1 MNMKVTSDWTSEPV
15 LQYQVELDSVDV
27 GPVPPTPDGSGNYR
41 CEYDV
46 TSVDVGPHVIK
57 FGADNGWEVTWSD
70 PFSFER
76 PLPLSAPTGL
86 KLEF

>member
-1 MNMKVTSDWTSEPV
+1 MHITSDWTSEPV
-15 LQYQVELDSVDV
+15 LQYQVELDSL
-27 GPVPPTPDGSGNYR
+27 PIEIIPPTPDGNGNYR
-41 CEYDV
+41 AEYDV
-46 TSVDVGPHVIK
+46 TNVAVGTHQIR

-86 KLEF
+86 KLEQL